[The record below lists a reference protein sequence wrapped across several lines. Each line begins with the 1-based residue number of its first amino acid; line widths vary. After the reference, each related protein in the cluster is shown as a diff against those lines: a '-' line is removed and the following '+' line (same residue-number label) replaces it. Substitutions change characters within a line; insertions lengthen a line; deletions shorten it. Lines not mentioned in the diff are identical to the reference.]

1 MLGSPTE
8 VLEDSSSNAE
18 SEMADTEP
26 GGCGS
31 QPGSSRGVVRQ
42 SDEQQ
47 SNVPKKKKKVDGTD
61 NELSDKTCN
70 REEINFINESPMTK
84 PSTPSTSLISFG
96 HWMAHVI
103 AGLHPSLERAWT
115 KQVIKMTLLGQY
127 RRWFLFI
134 LVNCLEIFMLGYI
147 SCISQ
152 YIQELTHVS

>member
-1 MLGSPTE
+1 MVGSSDE
-8 VLEDSSSNAE
+8 LLEDSSSNAE
-18 SEMADTEP
+18 SEIAETEP

-47 SNVPKKKKKVDGTD
+47 GNVPKKKKKVDGTD
-61 NELSDKTCN
+61 PELPYKTCN
-70 REEINFINESPMTK
+70 SEDIHFLSESPMTK
-84 PSTPSTSLISFG
+84 PSIPSSSLISFG

-103 AGLHPSLERAWT
+103 AGLHPSLEREWT
-115 KQVIKMTLLGQY
+115 KQVIKMTLLAQN

-134 LVNCLEIFMLGYI
+134 LVNCFEILMFGYI
-147 SCISQ
+147 SSISQ